1 MGVMNPDL
9 LRKLCA
15 ESSGI
20 GTKTTISEL
29 GRKLKI
35 DRKTVRKYV
44 DIIKGSGL
52 IPQQI
57 SELNDEE
64 LEVFFT
70 VVDKIKKNLSGTD

>member
-29 GRKLKI
+29 GRKLNI

-44 DIIKGSGL
+44 DIIGKSL
-52 IPQQI
+52 R
-57 SELNDEE
+57 SCTL
-64 LEVFFT
+64 
-70 VVDKIKKNLSGTD
+70 